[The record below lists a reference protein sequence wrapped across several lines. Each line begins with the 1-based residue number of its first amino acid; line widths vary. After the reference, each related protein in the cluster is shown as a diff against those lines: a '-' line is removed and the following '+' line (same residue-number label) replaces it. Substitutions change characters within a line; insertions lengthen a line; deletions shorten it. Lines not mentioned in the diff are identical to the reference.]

1 MSGEKYSF
9 NSLTPNDGMT
19 LGVFVPFDI
28 KPDESEYQITIE
40 PKYENKP
47 GRLAY
52 DLYGSERLAWVF
64 MVYNP
69 NSISDP
75 IYDLKAGMTIIVPT
89 RDRIMSYM

>member
-1 MSGEKYSF
+1 MSGGKYSF

-28 KPDESEYQITIE
+28 KPSNTDYQLKIE
-40 PKYENKP
+40 AKYENKP
-47 GRLAY
+47 GRLAK

-69 NSISDP
+69 NIISDP
-75 IYDLKAGMTIIVPT
+75 IYDLKAGMTITVPT
-89 RDRIMSYM
+89 KDTIMSYM